1 MWLMAGLAERGWALQ
16 KSPNNIRR
24 DLTPAA
30 SAVAAHLEDDENW
43 LFQKWTSQS
52 LQALQAEQSRYYRHG
67 SLGSK
72 CDVADELD
80 PIQRGLITE
89 QRAEELFTTYVFR

>member
-16 KSPNNIRR
+16 KSPNTVRK
-24 DLTPAA
+24 DLASAA
-30 SAVAAHLEDDENW
+30 SAVAANLEDDENW
-43 LFQKWTSQS
+43 LFQQWTPQS
-52 LQALQAEQSRYYRHG
+52 LQALETEQSRYYRHG

-72 CDVADELD
+72 CDVAGELD

-89 QRAEELFTTYVFR
+89 QRAEELFTM